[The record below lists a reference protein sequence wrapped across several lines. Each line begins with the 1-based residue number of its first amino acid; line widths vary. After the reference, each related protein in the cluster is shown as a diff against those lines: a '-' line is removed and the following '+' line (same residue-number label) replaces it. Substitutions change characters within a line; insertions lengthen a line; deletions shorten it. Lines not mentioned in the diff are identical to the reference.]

1 MPVTIRNYMFPIIF
15 AYKGWIVTLNDASS
29 FFQSSDVKVKV
40 SISIDRRPY
49 CTMSLNTSQQLWQ
62 YRRALNKSPQ
72 TVEQYK
78 KISQAISDFLDTKQ
92 PIEYIEKAN
101 GGILDRFLGQNLSGI
116 EKVQQKVK
124 SYIDSNLG
132 AADFRNELVEFL
144 KQRERK
150 GQL

>member
-49 CTMSLNTSQQLWQ
+49 YTMSLNTSQQLWQ

-78 KISQAISDFLDTKQ
+78 KISHI
-92 PIEYIEKAN
+92 
-101 GGILDRFLGQNLSGI
+101 
-116 EKVQQKVK
+116 
-124 SYIDSNLG
+124 
-132 AADFRNELVEFL
+132 
-144 KQRERK
+144 
-150 GQL
+150 